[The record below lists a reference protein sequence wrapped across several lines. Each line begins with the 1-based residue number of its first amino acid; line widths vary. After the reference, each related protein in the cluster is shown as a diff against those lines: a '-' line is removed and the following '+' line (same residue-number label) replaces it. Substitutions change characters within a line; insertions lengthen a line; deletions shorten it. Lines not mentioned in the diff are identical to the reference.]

1 MRTLGWMGCL
11 LMLGACSDQQ
21 IIGDDGFY
29 AFALTADTPAA
40 FEGDEGEAF
49 FVVEERIALPIAPPT
64 DAELAELGA
73 TAPPPFPRM
82 PWVVRGDYQ
91 IEIDYVLINLDDARR
106 DVTVTLNGFNEF
118 HEYMP
123 GFQAVD
129 EELVADFAGWERAI
143 RLEPFERRLGTIR
156 EEEID
161 EVTVDLATV
170 VNGVSNPNLVMHPDT
185 PQTDPRTAPFVPEV
199 VPALTGVRVG
209 LRAAAAVNVLIEL
222 TVRVRDENHKI
233 VKASRAWELP
243 APMVVTPADLVPE
256 EEMP

>member
-1 MRTLGWMGCL
+1 MGCL
-11 LMLGACSDQQ
+11 LVLGACSDQQ

-29 AFALTADTPAA
+29 AFALTEDTPAA
-40 FEGDEGEAF
+40 FEGEEGEAF
-49 FVVEERIALPIAPPT
+49 FVVEERIELPVASPT
-64 DAELAELGA
+64 DAELAELSA

-82 PWVVRGDYQ
+82 PWVVRGDYA
-91 IEIDYVLINLDDARR
+91 IEIDYVLINLDDARH

-123 GFQAVD
+123 GFQAAGAQLAA
-129 EELVADFAGWERAI
+129 EFAGWERAI
-143 RLEPFERRLGTIR
+143 RLEPFERRTGTIR

-185 PQTDPRTAPFVPEV
+185 PMTDPRTAPFIPEV

-209 LRAAAAVNVLIEL
+209 LRSSGSANVLIEL
-222 TVRVRDENHKI
+222 TVRVRDEHHKI

-243 APMVVTPADLVPE
+243 VPMVVTPADLAPE
-256 EEMP
+256 EEAM